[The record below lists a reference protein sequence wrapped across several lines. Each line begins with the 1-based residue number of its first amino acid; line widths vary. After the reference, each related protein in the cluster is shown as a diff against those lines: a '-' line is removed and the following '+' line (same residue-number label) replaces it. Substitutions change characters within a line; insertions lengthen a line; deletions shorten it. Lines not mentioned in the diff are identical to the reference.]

1 MINPPFGL
9 LTDHRGAGR
18 FVLPLRAAAR
28 ACTLTSA
35 TMTGVLSVGTFF
47 LAVRV
52 CEAYGEFRRLTMRGL
67 RRSSVRLARRIALAS
82 STRWKF
88 RSLSLGRSGG
98 KGPGVGLLSAQ
109 QLDVAGE

>member
-1 MINPPFGL
+1 MPP
-9 LTDHRGAGR
+9 
-18 FVLPLRAAAR
+18 RAALR
-28 ACTLTSA
+28 ACTVPA
-35 TMTGVLSVGTFF
+35 AAMTGVLSVGTFF
-47 LAVRV
+47 LAVRL
-52 CEAYGEFRRLTMRGL
+52 CEANGEFRRLTIRGL